1 MSSKTTFKLSKRVLS
16 VLLAM
21 LLLAF
26 TAVAAL
32 PSASAVET
40 SEGVKKCMDSVLQI
54 RMKYQPDKSDDIIV
68 SSGSCFV
75 VNPSTVLT
83 CAHIFEG
90 NDIIEYAK
98 KTYGRNHV
106 FDREKNGKKIDV
118 LVNGGAPVP
127 ATIKKIM
134 VDQDYAI
141 LKLDEPIKRPSVTF
155 GASSESEITDHI
167 STLGFPTLTG
177 ALQDSKTYSNDQM
190 SVSTSTITSKTTTDG
205 IKYFMHDAIIANG
218 ASGGP
223 LVNDQGLVIGINLYQ
238 DKSNDSASNY
248 FRAIET
254 DQILAVFQDLG
265 YEYTQD
271 SNGGGDDKEA
281 TTAVSED
288 STEATTIAP
297 TTAKPEPATDKN
309 DTNDNNGGEIDIT
322 KLIIII
328 AIAVVIVVIIVVILI
343 IVLGGKKKNKGGN
356 GPAGPGGGYPA
367 ASQRPQPPVPPY
379 TPAPPVPTAPNN
391 DGAGETSALNDGA
404 GETSVLGG
412 QAAGFKMVRRR
423 NNETININR
432 SEFTIGK
439 ERRRV
444 NYCIS
449 DNNSVSRT
457 HAKIRVRAGRCYISD
472 LGSTN
477 CTYVNG
483 TKLTPNQEVILSAGD
498 KIKISDE
505 EFEFIG

>member
-177 ALQDSKTYSNDQM
+177 ALQRVGRSSCKRSGFGNRYQPLSGQVKRF
-190 SVSTSTITSKTTTDG
+190 SV
-205 IKYFMHDAIIANG
+205 
-218 ASGGP
+218 
-223 LVNDQGLVIGINLYQ
+223 
-238 DKSNDSASNY
+238 
-248 FRAIET
+248 
-254 DQILAVFQDLG
+254 
-265 YEYTQD
+265 
-271 SNGGGDDKEA
+271 
-281 TTAVSED
+281 
-288 STEATTIAP
+288 
-297 TTAKPEPATDKN
+297 
-309 DTNDNNGGEIDIT
+309 
-322 KLIIII
+322 
-328 AIAVVIVVIIVVILI
+328 
-343 IVLGGKKKNKGGN
+343 
-356 GPAGPGGGYPA
+356 
-367 ASQRPQPPVPPY
+367 
-379 TPAPPVPTAPNN
+379 
-391 DGAGETSALNDGA
+391 
-404 GETSVLGG
+404 
-412 QAAGFKMVRRR
+412 
-423 NNETININR
+423 
-432 SEFTIGK
+432 
-439 ERRRV
+439 
-444 NYCIS
+444 
-449 DNNSVSRT
+449 
-457 HAKIRVRAGRCYISD
+457 
-472 LGSTN
+472 
-477 CTYVNG
+477 
-483 TKLTPNQEVILSAGD
+483 
-498 KIKISDE
+498 
-505 EFEFIG
+505 